1 MTKRERIRIGCR
13 SGALFVFI
21 AAFSL
26 ALSALQAEGQTV
38 VSNSSRPRHADAYR
52 TRTLTPVLTISDE
65 GGGYYFKR
73 PSLIAIGP
81 DESLYVSDENQLLS
95 FDARGRFIRNYY
107 RPGQGPG
114 ELGSVSG
121 FAAVDGALV
130 VHNMHPS
137 KIVRLGLD
145 GKTLADFP
153 VPASRGSYRFRAAS
167 GRTGCLIGWGIPD
180 LGTVQGSEAVVDQ
193 SNPIVS
199 VDLDTGA
206 LKTGLSFP
214 TQVYVQKAPKGGAVM
229 IPMGKIYT
237 ALNGQYLA
245 VSHTDE
251 YAIKILDLESGAL
264 VRTMTRKYARVKTTS
279 EDRQGMGGG
288 ARIAGEVIHIPMP
301 KYKADIAHL
310 FFHGDEIWAVTS
322 TEAEGKGALVDVFNL
337 DGKYL
342 DCFYLP
348 LPAPPDKNVERP
360 DPIAMQGN
368 TLAAIERSADDTY
381 IVRKYR
387 IGK

>member
-1 MTKRERIRIGCR
+1 MTKRERIRTCGRFGILF
-13 SGALFVFI
+13 ALTAVFSLTFI
-21 AAFSL
+21 ALRADS
-26 ALSALQAEGQTV
+26 QTV
-38 VSNSSRPRHADAYR
+38 VSNSARPRHADAYR
-52 TRTLTPVLTISDE
+52 ARTLTPVLTISDE

-95 FDARGRFIRNYY
+95 FDAKGRFIRNYF
-107 RPGQGPG
+107 RQGQGPG
-114 ELGSVSG
+114 ELGAVSG

-130 VHNMHPS
+130 VHNLYPS
-137 KIVRLGLD
+137 KIVRFSLD

-167 GRTGCLIGWGIPD
+167 GRTGCLIGWGMPD
-180 LGTVQGSEAVVDQ
+180 LGTVSGSEAVVDQ
-193 SNPIVS
+193 PNPIVS
-199 VDLDTGA
+199 VDLETGV
-206 LKTGLSFP
+206 LKAWASFP
-214 TQVYVQKAPKGGAVM
+214 TRVYVQKAPKGGGVM
-229 IPMGKIYT
+229 VPMGKIYT
-237 ALNGQYLA
+237 ALNGKYLA

-251 YAIKILDLESGAL
+251 YGIKILDFESGAL
-264 VRTMTRKYARVKTTS
+264 VRTITREYARVKTTP

-288 ARIAGEVIHIPMP
+288 AMISGEVIHNPMP
-301 KYKADIAHL
+301 KYAADIAHL

-322 TEAEGKGALVDVFNL
+322 TKVEGKGVLIDAFNL
-337 DGKYL
+337 DGAYL

-348 LPAPPDKNVERP
+348 LPLPPDRDVAQP
-360 DPIAMQGN
+360 DPIVIQGD
-368 TLAAIERSADDTY
+368 TLAAIERNEDDTY

>member
-1 MTKRERIRIGCR
+1 
-13 SGALFVFI
+13 
-21 AAFSL
+21 
-26 ALSALQAEGQTV
+26 
-38 VSNSSRPRHADAYR
+38 
-52 TRTLTPVLTISDE
+52 LTPVLTITDE
-65 GGGYYFKR
+65 GRDYYFKR

-81 DESLYVSDENQLLS
+81 DESLYVSDENQLLG

-121 FAAVDGALV
+121 FVAVGGALV
-130 VHNMHPS
+130 VHNMYPS

-145 GKTLADFP
+145 GKMLADFF

-167 GRTGCLIGWGIPD
+167 GRTGCLIGWGMPD

-193 SNPIVS
+193 PNPIIF
-199 VDLDTGA
+199 VDLETGA

-214 TQVYVQKAPKGGAVM
+214 TRVYVQKAPKGGGVM
-229 IPMGKIYT
+229 VPLGKIYT
-237 ALNGQYLA
+237 ALNGKYLA

-251 YAIKILDLESGAL
+251 YAIKIMDLESGAL
-264 VRTMTRKYARVKTTS
+264 VRTINREYARVKTTS
-279 EDRQGMGGG
+279 EDRQGMTGG
-288 ARIAGEVIHIPMP
+288 AMISGEVIHVPMP

-322 TEAEGKGALVDVFNL
+322 TKAEGKGVLIDVFNL
-337 DGKYL
+337 EGKYL

-348 LPAPPDKNVERP
+348 LPAPPDKNVEQP
-360 DPIAMQGN
+360 DPIVLQGD